1 MAIYH
6 DVAPQLANEFAAK
19 FDKPLTVEQI
29 WAIVKLAKLVRRSCR
44 SNAALNPCLGIV
56 FPGFK
61 FQQYD
66 TGKVNSRT
74 HKPIMG
80 LKITPPQGDGV
91 AQTEDE
97 GDDE

>member
-6 DVAPQLANEFAAK
+6 AVAPQLAVEFKEK
-19 FDKPLTVEQI
+19 FGSLDVNQI
-29 WAIVKLAKLVRRSCR
+29 WAIVKLAKLIRRSCR
-44 SNAALNPCLGIV
+44 SNAAMNPCMEIV

-66 TGKVNSRT
+66 TKNRNSRT
-74 HKPIMG
+74 GKPIMG
-80 LKITPPQGDGV
+80 LKITPPSGV
-91 AQTEDE
+91 PTTQTEDE